1 MLTNTTVEKVHVPDS
16 LSDLDQ
22 LSRLRRHG
30 CSPKDGNNSNNGSGG
45 NRGGNRPSSA
55 PTTGIRKMIKMGG
68 ANSKTT
74 KKKPQVIL
82 DFPPKT
88 SAVNA
93 VQRIIL
99 GKYCCDGGN
108 IAVYWHS

>member
-1 MLTNTTVEKVHVPDS
+1 
-16 LSDLDQ
+16 
-22 LSRLRRHG
+22 
-30 CSPKDGNNSNNGSGG
+30 
-45 NRGGNRPSSA
+45 
-55 PTTGIRKMIKMGG
+55 MIKMGG

-74 KKKPQVIL
+74 KKKKKPQVIL

>member
-1 MLTNTTVEKVHVPDS
+1 
-16 LSDLDQ
+16 
-22 LSRLRRHG
+22 
-30 CSPKDGNNSNNGSGG
+30 
-45 NRGGNRPSSA
+45 
-55 PTTGIRKMIKMGG
+55 MIEMGG

-74 KKKPQVIL
+74 KKKKPQVIL

-99 GKYCCDGGN
+99 GKCCYGGGN
-108 IAVYWHS
+108 IAVSWYSPSPTHHPPQKKICFCFFFFRFHHSCGSAQSIPSH